1 MRSPKSHR
9 TDIKATKTRTHWG
22 LVTFASRAFRKRV
35 VLLLLLFL
43 GMVTPLVLFLDDMR
57 PAIAQAPNQTAP
69 SLTPEQTATLEEATQ
84 LNRQVLALHQQGRYQ
99 EAMPLAEQ
107 ALEMREA
114 ILSERHPDVAIS
126 LNNLALLHEELG
138 NYAAAEP
145 LYERSLQ
152 IRETLFGADHPDVA
166 LSLNNL
172 AELHRAQGDY
182 GTAEALFQ
190 RSLAIFEGALGEN
203 DPTLAQSLNNLA
215 ELYRIQG
222 DYASAELLY
231 QRSLAIREAALGN
244 RHPDVAQS
252 LNNLA
257 LLYHSQGDYAAAE
270 PLYER
275 SLAMYEATLGSTH
288 PNVALSLNN
297 LAGLYQDQGN
307 YAVAEPLFQQALS
320 IYEMALGN
328 DHPTVAL
335 SLNNLA
341 GLYQDQGNYAAAESL
356 YQRSLTLYETA
367 LGDNHPDVAQSLNNL
382 GVLYHSQG
390 NYAAAEPLYQRSLA
404 IYETALGEDHPSLAL
419 SLNNLAGL
427 YHEQGNYTA
436 AEPLYRRSLTIYET
450 ALGEN
455 HPSVA
460 LSLNNLAVLHQI
472 QGDVAAAESFFQR
485 SLTILETAL
494 GENHPDVAQS
504 LGNLALL
511 YQEQGNYVAAEP
523 LYRRSLAIYET
534 ALGEHHPSVAL
545 SLNNLGTLYQ
555 DQGDYAAAEPL
566 YRRSL
571 AIYETTLGEHH
582 PNVATNLNN
591 LAELYRVQG
600 DYARALPLYERS
612 AESQETQL
620 TLNLAVTSEARR
632 RAYLATLADE
642 TDLLISLHL
651 QDTPDAATL
660 ALTTLLRRKGRVLD
674 ATAESYGA
682 LREQLTP
689 ENQAL
694 LDELEGIETQ
704 RANLVFGSPMAGQ
717 AALLAELEAR
727 AETLQDTLARR
738 SAEFRD
744 EIQPVTLEAV
754 QQQIPADGAL
764 VELVRYRPV
773 DAAAPR
779 QERLGAPRYAAYVLF
794 RDGTLRSLDLGD
806 AEALDLQ
813 LFAFRDALRTPSS
826 PIQPLARELDT
837 QLMQPIRALLG
848 DATHLLISPDGAL
861 NLIPFSALMDESNT
875 YLAERYTFTY
885 LTSGRDLLRM
895 QRDATPGQ
903 GPVLV
908 ANPDYGAIPSSP
920 PYQGGNQAQ
929 SPPYQGG
936 FRGISQAATERIPP
950 NPPYQGGDRNQSPP
964 YEGGF
969 RGISNQRSSDFGSLN
984 AFAPLPGTDQEVS
997 AIAPLLPNP
1006 VVLDG
1011 ANATEEALKQVDRP
1025 SILHIATHG
1034 FFLQD
1039 QDCLAVPNT
1048 RSGREAFV
1056 DIISTDDTDCVPTPR
1071 NVENPLLRSGLVFA
1085 GVNQRDQFP
1094 DGSEDGVLTAQEVA
1108 QMNLRGTQLVVLSAC
1123 ETGLGNV
1130 VNGDGVYGL
1139 RRAFVLAGAE
1149 SQLMSLWKVDDFGTS
1164 ELMQGYYE
1172 RITRGMGRSEA
1183 LREVQRELLDTGAY
1197 QHPYYWAGFIFSG
1210 NWQPLEALE

>member
-1 MRSPKSHR
+1 M
-9 TDIKATKTRTHWG
+9 A
-22 LVTFASRAFRKRV
+22 
-35 VLLLLLFL
+35 LLLLLL
-43 GMVTPLVLFLDDMR
+43 IGMVTPLVLVLDDTR
-57 PAIAQAPNQTAP
+57 PAIAQAPNQTAS
-69 SLTPEQTATLEEATQ
+69 SLTPEQTAMLEEATQ

-99 EAMPLAEQ
+99 EAMLLAEQ

-114 ILSERHPDVAIS
+114 ILSESHPDVAIS

-145 LYERSLQ
+145 LYERSLR
-152 IRETLFGADHPDVA
+152 ICETLFGADHPDVA

-172 AELHRAQGDY
+172 AELYRSQGDY
-182 GTAEALFQ
+182 DSAEALLQ

-215 ELYRIQG
+215 ELYRIRG
-222 DYASAELLY
+222 DYAAAAPLY
-231 QRSLAIREAALGN
+231 QRALAIRAAALGN

-275 SLAMYEATLGSTH
+275 SLAMYEATLGDTH
-288 PNVALSLNN
+288 PNVALNLNN

-307 YAVAEPLFQQALS
+307 YAAAEPLFQQALS
-320 IYEMALGN
+320 IYEMVLGRN
-328 DHPTVAL
+328 HPTVAL

-341 GLYQDQGNYAAAESL
+341 GLYQDQGDYAAAESL
-356 YQRSLTLYETA
+356 YQRSLTLYETV
-367 LGDNHPDVAQSLNNL
+367 LGDNHPEVAQSLNNL

-436 AEPLYRRSLTIYET
+436 AEPLYQRSLTIYET

-460 LSLNNLAVLHQI
+460 LSLNNLAVLYQI
-472 QGDVAAAESFFQR
+472 LGDVAAAESSFQR

-494 GENHPDVAQS
+494 GDIHPDVAQS

-511 YQEQGNYVAAEP
+511 YQEQGNYAAAEP
-523 LYRRSLAIYET
+523 LYQRSLTIYET
-534 ALGEHHPSVAL
+534 TLGEHHPSVAL

-571 AIYETTLGEHH
+571 AIYEMALGEHH

-591 LAELYRVQG
+591 LAELYRMQG

-612 AESQETQL
+612 AESQEAQL

-632 RAYLATLADE
+632 RAYLSTLADE

-651 QDTPDAATL
+651 QDTPDAAAL

-682 LREQLTP
+682 FREQLTP
-689 ENQAL
+689 ENQIL

-704 RANLVFGSPMAGQ
+704 RANLVFGSPVAGQ

-738 SAEFRD
+738 SAEFRE

-754 QQQIPADGAL
+754 QQQIPSNGAL

-794 RDGTLRSLDLGD
+794 RNGTLRSVDLGD

-848 DATHLLISPDGAL
+848 NATHLLISPDGAL
-861 NLIPFSALMDESNT
+861 NLIPFAALVDETNT

-895 QRDATPGQ
+895 QQESETGQ
-903 GPVLV
+903 RPVLI
-908 ANPDYGAIPSSP
+908 ANPDYDATEIPPSP
-920 PYQGGNQAQ
+920 PYQRGDRTQ

-950 NPPYQGGDRNQSPP
+950 SPSYQGGDRTQSPP
-964 YEGGF
+964 YQGGF
-969 RGISNQRSSDFGSLN
+969 RGISNQRSSDFSSLGT
-984 AFAPLPGTDQEVS
+984 FAPLPGTQEEVD
-997 AIAPLLPNP
+997 AIAPLLPDP
-1006 VVLDG
+1006 LLLEG
-1011 ANATEEALKQVDRP
+1011 SSATEEALKQVDRP

-1039 QDCLAVPNT
+1039 QDCLAVPSAQS
-1048 RSGREAFV
+1048 RPRDAFV
-1056 DIISTDDTDCVPTPR
+1056 QLNVNAPTDCIPIPR
-1071 NVENPLLRSGLVFA
+1071 NVEDPLLRSGLVFA
-1085 GVNQRDQFP
+1085 GANQREQLP
-1094 DGSEDGVLTAQEVA
+1094 VGSEDGVLTAQEVA

-1130 VNGDGVYGL
+1130 VNGDGIYGL

-1164 ELMQGYYE
+1164 ALMQGYYE
-1172 RITRGMGRSEA
+1172 RLMDGAERSEA
-1183 LREVQRELLDTGAY
+1183 LREVQQELLNSKTYA
-1197 QHPYYWAGFIFSG
+1197 HPYYWAGFIFSG
-1210 NWQPLEALE
+1210 NWRSLESL

>member
-1 MRSPKSHR
+1 M
-9 TDIKATKTRTHWG
+9 
-22 LVTFASRAFRKRV
+22 
-35 VLLLLLFL
+35 LLLLLI
-43 GMVTPLVLFLDDMR
+43 GMVTPLVLVLDDTR
-57 PAIAQAPNQTAP
+57 PAIAQAPTQTAP

-84 LNRQVLALHQQGRYQ
+84 LNRQVLALHQQGHYQ
-99 EAMPLAEQ
+99 EAMLLAEQ

-172 AELHRAQGDY
+172 AELYRSQGDY
-182 GTAEALFQ
+182 DSAEALLQ

-215 ELYRIQG
+215 ELYRIRG
-222 DYASAELLY
+222 DYAAAAPLY
-231 QRSLAIREAALGN
+231 QRALAIREAALGN

-275 SLAMYEATLGSTH
+275 SLAMYEATLGDTH
-288 PNVALSLNN
+288 PNVALNLNN

-307 YAVAEPLFQQALS
+307 YAAAEPLFQQAIS
-320 IYEMALGN
+320 IYEMVLGRN
-328 DHPTVAL
+328 HPTVAL

-356 YQRSLTLYETA
+356 YQRSLTIYETA

-390 NYAAAEPLYQRSLA
+390 NYAAAEPLYQRSFA
-404 IYETALGEDHPSLAL
+404 IYETALGEAHPSLAL

-436 AEPLYRRSLTIYET
+436 AEPLYQRSLTIYET
-450 ALGEN
+450 VLGEN
-455 HPSVA
+455 HPNVA
-460 LSLNNLAVLHQI
+460 LSLNNLAVLNQI

-504 LGNLALL
+504 LGNLALF
-511 YQEQGNYVAAEP
+511 YQEQGNYAAAEP
-523 LYRRSLAIYET
+523 LYWRSLTIYET
-534 ALGEHHPSVAL
+534 ALGEHHPNVAL

-555 DQGDYAAAEPL
+555 DQGDYTAAEPL

-632 RAYLATLADE
+632 RAYLSTLADE

-651 QDTPDAATL
+651 QDTPDAAAL

-682 LREQLTP
+682 FREQLTP
-689 ENQAL
+689 ENQIL

-704 RANLVFGSPMAGQ
+704 RANLVFGSPVAGQ

-738 SAEFRD
+738 SAEFRE

-779 QERLGAPRYAAYVLF
+779 QERLGAPRYAAYMLF
-794 RDGTLRSLDLGD
+794 RSGTLRSVDLGD

-826 PIQPLARELDT
+826 PIQPLARELDA

-848 DATHLLISPDGAL
+848 NATHLLISPDGAL
-861 NLIPFSALMDESNT
+861 NLIPFAALVDETNT

-895 QRDATPGQ
+895 QQESEPGQ
-903 GPVLV
+903 RPVLI
-908 ANPDYGAIPSSP
+908 ANPDYDATEIAPTSASPEDSQTQRRPNQPEWVRINRSSRASAIVRATPSDDEGTTTIIQLSSP
-920 PYQGGNQAQ
+920 DEA
-929 SPPYQGG
+929 SPSTPLP
-936 FRGISQAATERIPP
+936 TPP
-950 NPPYQGGDRNQSPP
+950 STHP
-964 YEGGF
+964 
-969 RGISNQRSSDFGSLN
+969 RSSDFSSLGT
-984 AFAPLPGTDQEVS
+984 FAPLPGTQEEVD
-997 AIAPLLPNP
+997 AIAPLLPDP
-1006 VVLDG
+1006 LLLEG
-1011 ANATEEALKQVDRP
+1011 SSATEEALKQVDRP

-1039 QDCLAVPNT
+1039 QDCLAVPSAQS
-1048 RSGREAFV
+1048 RPRDAFV
-1056 DIISTDDTDCVPTPR
+1056 QLNANAPTECIPIPR
-1071 NVENPLLRSGLVFA
+1071 NVEDPLLRSGLVFA
-1085 GVNQRDQFP
+1085 GANQREQLP
-1094 DGSEDGVLTAQEVA
+1094 VGSEDGVLTAQEVA

-1130 VNGDGVYGL
+1130 VNGDGIYGL

-1164 ELMQGYYE
+1164 ALMQGYYE
-1172 RITRGMGRSEA
+1172 RLMDGAGRSEA
-1183 LREVQRELLDTGAY
+1183 LREVQQELLNSETYA
-1197 QHPYYWAGFIFSG
+1197 HPYYWAGFIFSG
-1210 NWQPLEALE
+1210 NWRSLESL